1 MHLLRI
7 RAVDAEQSLEPDERR
22 VREFIDS
29 PAGMSES
36 VQSLADKMGV
46 SRRLCRRILEELVE
60 QGIVQRR
67 EFADMPPMYLRFPS
81 R

>member
-1 MHLLRI
+1 MHLLWTRP
-7 RAVDAEQSLEPDERR
+7 VGAEQAVEPDERR

-36 VQSLADKMGV
+36 VQSLADKMGI
-46 SRRLCRRILEELVE
+46 SRRLCHRILEDLVE
-60 QGIVQRR
+60 QGVLQRR
-67 EFADMPPMYLRFPS
+67 DFADMPPMYLRFPS

>member
-1 MHLLRI
+1 MHLLWTRP
-7 RAVDAEQSLEPDERR
+7 VETEQALEPDERR

-36 VQSLADKMGV
+36 VQSLADKMGI
-46 SRRLCRRILEELVE
+46 SRRLCHRILEDLVE
-60 QGIVQRR
+60 QGVLQRR
-67 EFADMPPMYLRFPS
+67 DFADMPPMYLRFPS

>member
-1 MHLLRI
+1 MHLLWSRPSG
-7 RAVDAEQSLEPDERR
+7 AEPELAPDERR
-22 VREFIDS
+22 VRDFVDS

-36 VQSLADKMGV
+36 AQSLADKLDM
-46 SRRLCRRILEELVE
+46 SPRRCRRILEELVK

>member
-1 MHLLRI
+1 
-7 RAVDAEQSLEPDERR
+7 VDAEQTFEPDERR
-22 VREFIDS
+22 LREFVDS

-36 VQSLADKMGV
+36 VQSLADKLGI

-60 QGIVQRR
+60 QGVLQRR
-67 EFADMPPMYLRFPS
+67 DFADMPPMYLRFPS